1 MKVKLLTLLA
11 VISLLGNVSSAQ
23 GVGAYKAK
31 KTEVVKVKNK
41 NLVPQRQG
49 FFIMPEIEV
58 GGISR
63 NGLDGGY
70 QYKINAIF
78 GYEFNNHFSLGVGT
92 GFNNGARKTFIM
104 ISMKKDWVGT
114 GFNNGARKTLFYH
127 YGTFMAKM
135 SNLPLY
141 INIHGDIFKAKT
153 SLYYSLDL
161 GFMLPLK
168 KAYYNDNDNINI
180 DSNYYECYYKG
191 IIISPELGVR
201 INNCYLGINCL
212 IANTYKNYVFPHWY
226 VEDKFKEFI
235 FSIKFGYKI
244 PLNIG
249 R

>member
-78 GYEFNNHFSLGVGT
+78 GYEFNNHFSLG
-92 GFNNGARKTFIM
+92 
-104 ISMKKDWVGT
+104 VGT

>member
-1 MKVKLLTLLA
+1 MKVKILILLA
-11 VISLLGNVSSAQ
+11 AIFLLCNVSSAQ

-31 KTEVVKVKNK
+31 KTEVVKKRK
-41 NLVPQRQG
+41 PVPQREG

-58 GGISR
+58 GGIVVH
-63 NGLDGGY
+63 GLDGGY

-78 GYEFNNHFSLGVGT
+78 GYEFNNHFALGVGT
-92 GFNNGARKTFIM
+92 GFNSSRRFDLDEDQMN
-104 ISMKKDWVGT
+104 
-114 GFNNGARKTLFYH
+114 
-127 YGTFMAKM
+127 
-135 SNLPLY
+135 NLPFY

-168 KAYYNDNDNINI
+168 KAYDF
-180 DSNYYECYYKG
+180 YYYDTIECYYRG
-191 IIISPELGVR
+191 LMISPEIGVR
-201 INNCYLGINCL
+201 TNNCYFGINCL
-212 IANTYKNYVFPHWY
+212 IANTYENTWY
-226 VEDKFKEFI
+226 YEDKYKEFI